1 MRKQSRRIER
11 CIIVM
16 MEAAATTEVVV
27 VAAAAA
33 AVAVALLDLQLMLAT
48 PRVVTQ
54 HDDQLQLLLVAVALY
69 WKNFKRNGNK
79 SKIVS
84 LQGIIDYVPRP

>member
-27 VAAAAA
+27 VAVA
-33 AVAVALLDLQLMLAT
+33 AVAVALLDLQLMWAT